1 VAVAPPVV
9 EMPPAA
15 DVPPLAEAPPFAVAP
30 PEAIDPP
37 TADAPPESGDPPVEA
52 GLPPLP
58 PAGAWAVLEHA
69 IRPRTVENASREK
82 ERVVVMIGLS

>member
-15 DVPPLAEAPPFAVAP
+15 DVPPLAEAPPLAVTP

-37 TADAPPESGDPPVEA
+37 TADVPPESGDPPVAA

-69 IRPRTVENASREK
+69 TRPKIVESASSEK
-82 ERVVVMIGLS
+82 ERVVVMIVLS